1 MACVVFSDTRMPWG
15 RPWLTLV
22 IDCLTRVIIGF
33 YLSMDR
39 PSAVAA
45 GMALAMGMLP
55 KQDYLASLG
64 LPGRW
69 PVHGKIRKVLCDN
82 AKEFRGDRKSTRLNS
97 SHLVISYAVFCL
109 KKKTA
114 FINFIHFAP

>member
-1 MACVVFSDTRMPWG
+1 MPTPGVFPEPVNPLNPVQIDHVQLDMIVVFSDTRMPWG

-64 LPGRW
+64 LPGPLACARQDSQ
-69 PVHGKIRKVLCDN
+69 G
-82 AKEFRGDRKSTRLNS
+82 
-97 SHLVISYAVFCL
+97 AV
-109 KKKTA
+109 
-114 FINFIHFAP
+114 

>member
-1 MACVVFSDTRMPWG
+1 MIR
-15 RPWLTLV
+15 RPPRSTLFPYTT
-22 IDCLTRVIIGF
+22 LFR
-33 YLSMDR
+33 S
-39 PSAVAA
+39 AA

-82 AKEFRGDRKSTRLNS
+82 AKEFRGEALKFGCKENAIDLELRPVKQPRYGAYIERLVGNVKIGRA
-97 SHLVISYAVFCL
+97 HV
-109 KKKTA
+109 
-114 FINFIHFAP
+114 